1 MELNLNRPLAYV
13 PLLLCIIFFI
23 QSPIALCC
31 HEHERTSLLTLKSF
45 LTDPSN
51 HPEKFVRNVASA
63 VISTSSQSITAR
75 NGTLAT
81 IISTS
86 SHPNRTALHG
96 SLSPS
101 LFNLVHLE
109 YLDLSHNKLN
119 FSNISSNQFS
129 KLRNLTYLDLSHTMF
144 SGSVTTQFVN
154 LTSLSYLDISCS
166 SSIMDYSA
174 YSYNFNNSKVSFK
187 YDNSYFSTSYVSST
201 SLNWLN
207 GLVNLK
213 VLRLIGVDLSMAS
226 SAMKWAEPLSFLYNL
241 RELDLSDCSLSGL
254 VFPVNEFL
262 NLSRLESLRMGSNF
276 FNSPIPVQF
285 ANFTSLSVLDLADQ
299 NLQGSIPHLPQL
311 KELYVGVNPNLNV
324 NLTWFFNQQWPEL
337 QVLSIHSTEVNGSIP
352 SSISNA
358 SSLVSLHMYGCAIQG
373 SLPDSISNLSQLQNL
388 ELDHNNIAG
397 FIPPSISKLK
407 KLQILSLTQNNL
419 QGFIPESICEMS
431 ALSQI
436 NLGRNNLSGTI
447 PSCIGKPRNLQKLQ
461 ISGNSIGGS
470 IALISL
476 IKKLNLA
483 WIRAIPSCIFELRN
497 LSYLDLSK
505 NNLQGTLPHSLN
517 ITLQFAFPTLNLA
530 NNKLRGHLPLP
541 PQKIGVFD
549 LSDRASIVKA
559 LGMSLYRTTNS
570 GSIPSSMCANTH
582 NSMMHLDLSNNELL
596 ETIPSSLRDCNSLI
610 SLNLGM
616 NNFDRNIPHELE
628 RMKNLKTV
636 LLDGNTLNGTF
647 PTFIQQLKDLE
658 VLNLGSNKFRGSI
671 PNFIGTLRNL
681 KIVVLRSNEFSGSIP
696 LEITRLHKLQI
707 LDLSKNK
714 LSGQIPSKIGNL
726 EMLTRRPSNRIL
738 LGEEI
743 SFMYSGVKL
752 QIVTKGT
759 TQRLELV
766 YSYNSGI
773 DLSCNFLEGNIPME
787 MGLLKGLAVLNL
799 IGSMRGPES
808 LDLSFNKL
816 FGNIPMSLTSI
827 DPLGYLN
834 LSYNNLS
841 GTIPR
846 GYHFDTLSLDGSAY
860 TGNTLLCGFPTNKSC
875 QDNVTSTVLDAS
887 QNDEDQENAR
897 EKWIL
902 CGVIALGYAVGVW
915 GLIFVML
922 FRWDAY
928 WRFIDIMV
936 LRTAGCTTTK
946 SPMII

>member
-1 MELNLNRPLAYV
+1 
-13 PLLLCIIFFI
+13 
-23 QSPIALCC
+23 
-31 HEHERTSLLTLKSF
+31 
-45 LTDPSN
+45 
-51 HPEKFVRNVASA
+51 
-63 VISTSSQSITAR
+63 
-75 NGTLAT
+75 
-81 IISTS
+81 
-86 SHPNRTALHG
+86 
-96 SLSPS
+96 
-101 LFNLVHLE
+101 
-109 YLDLSHNKLN
+109 
-119 FSNISSNQFS
+119 
-129 KLRNLTYLDLSHTMF
+129 MF
-144 SGSVTTQFVN
+144 SGSVTTQFAN
-154 LTSLSYLDISCS
+154 LTSLRYLDISCS
-166 SSIMDYSA
+166 SRIMDYSA

-187 YDNSYFSTSYVSST
+187 YDNSYLSTSYISST
-201 SLNWLN
+201 SLSWLN

-226 SAMKWAEPLSFLYNL
+226 SAMKWAEPLSFIYNL

-254 VFPVNEFL
+254 VFPVHEFL
-262 NLSRLESLRMGSNF
+262 NLSHLASLRMGSNF
-276 FNSPIPVQF
+276 FNSPIPFQF
-285 ANFTSLSVLDLADQ
+285 SNFISLSALDLSNC

-337 QVLSIHSTEVNGSIP
+337 QLLSIRLTEVNGSIP
-352 SSISNA
+352 SSITNA
-358 SSLVSLHMYGCAIQG
+358 SSLVSLDMLGCAIQG
-373 SLPDSISNLSQLQNL
+373 SLPASISNLSQLQNL

-431 ALSQI
+431 ALQQI
-436 NLGRNNLSGTI
+436 NLGRNNLSGSI
-447 PSCIGKPRNLQKLQ
+447 PSCIGKLRNLQKLQ

-476 IKKLNLA
+476 INKLNLA
-483 WIRAIPSCIFELRN
+483 WISLNENNITAEVDENLVLPKFGLQVLALKSCNVKEYIPTFICKLPQLVALDLSHNNLRGAIPSCIFELQN

-549 LSDRASIVKA
+549 LSHNKFTGAISEEIGQALCSIGYV
-559 LGMSLYRTTNS
+559 SLSDNKLS

-596 ETIPSSLRDCNSLI
+596 ETVPSSLQYCNSLI

-616 NNFDRNIPHELE
+616 NNLTGNIPHELE

-647 PTFIQQLKDLE
+647 PTFIQQLQDLE

-681 KIVVLRSNEFSGSIP
+681 KIVVLRSNEFNGSIP

-707 LDLSKNK
+707 LDISKNK

-759 TQRLELV
+759 TQGLELV

-799 IGSMRGPES
+799 SHNHFYGKIPASIGSMRGLES

-846 GYHFDTLSLDGSAY
+846 GNHFDTLSLDGSAY
-860 TGNTLLCGFPTNKSC
+860 NGNTLLCGFPTNKSC
-875 QDNVTSTVLDAS
+875 QDNVTSTGTDAS
-887 QNDEDQENAR
+887 QNDEDQENAS

-915 GLIFVML
+915 GLVLVML